1 MILLTPRELVKE
13 ILNHTNVLQ
22 QDYHVRAYV
31 LEKKIKKLFPSPKY
45 EIVYDDMPKEFKI

>member
-1 MILLTPRELVKE
+1 MILTPGELAKE

-22 QDYHVRAYV
+22 QDYHVRDYV

-45 EIVYDDMPKEFKI
+45 EIVYDDISKESRA

>member
-1 MILLTPRELVKE
+1 MILTPGELAME
-13 ILNHTNVLQ
+13 ILKHTNVLQ

-45 EIVYDDMPKEFKI
+45 EIVYDDMPKEFNL